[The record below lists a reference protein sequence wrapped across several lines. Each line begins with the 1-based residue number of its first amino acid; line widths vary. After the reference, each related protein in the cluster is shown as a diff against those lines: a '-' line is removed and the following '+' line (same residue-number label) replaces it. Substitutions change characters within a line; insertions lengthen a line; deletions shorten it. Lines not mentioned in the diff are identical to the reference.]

1 MRVAIL
7 HYSCYPVIGGVETV
21 IQAHAKL
28 FAKHGYPV
36 KLIVGE
42 GKQFNSRIPV
52 TVIPEM
58 RALHLV
64 DRNLHMELAEGKVS
78 RDFRKLRDN
87 IYKKLQQEL
96 SSIDVCI
103 SHNVL
108 TMHFNLALTSA
119 LTRIIDE
126 SFKAGKL
133 RRKLF
138 ISWAHDATFLDPDY
152 RKEWKDVYP
161 WNLLSCSPGGV
172 KHVTIS
178 NFRKRKLMRLFKMK
192 PEEITVIPDGIDPV
206 SFLNLSTRASYL
218 IEKFHLASFDFV
230 FFYPTRI
237 VKRKN
242 IELAIRITSEV
253 NLKGRKTCLLIT
265 SPPDPH
271 NRDSVLYYES
281 LKNLARELNIEERVI
296 FLSEQK
302 FDGKRI
308 KVDSHLLRDLYF
320 LSDLLLFPSKA
331 EGFGIPILE
340 SGLCRL
346 PVACSEIPPL
356 TEVGGENVLYL
367 DLGNTPKNMASK
379 ITRYLD
385 KDVTLPLSKKV
396 MRSYTWD
403 AIFSDKI
410 IPLLKNFGGADGI

>member
-1 MRVAIL
+1 MKVAII

-42 GKQFNSRIPV
+42 GKRFDSRIPV
-52 TVIPEM
+52 KVIPEM
-58 RALHLV
+58 RTLHLV
-64 DRNLHMELAEGKVS
+64 DRNLHTQLAEGKVG
-78 RDFRKLRDN
+78 RGFRKLRDK
-87 IYKKLQQEL
+87 IYKKLQHEL

-126 SFKAGKL
+126 SFKRGKL
-133 RRKLF
+133 QRKLF
-138 ISWAHDATFLDPDY
+138 ISWAHDATFLDPNY

-161 WNLLSCSPGGV
+161 WNLLSCSPGGLR
-172 KHVTIS
+172 HVTIS

-206 SFLNLSTRASYL
+206 SFLNLGTRASYL
-218 IEKFHLASFDFV
+218 LEKFHLASFDFV

-242 IELAIRITSEV
+242 IELAIRITSEA

-271 NRDSVLYYES
+271 NMDSVLYYES

-320 LSDLLLFPSKA
+320 LSDLLLFPSRA

-367 DLGNTPKNMASK
+367 NLGNTPKNMASK
-379 ITRYLD
+379 IIRYLN

-403 AIFSDKI
+403 AIFSNKI
-410 IPLLKNFGGADGI
+410 IPLIR